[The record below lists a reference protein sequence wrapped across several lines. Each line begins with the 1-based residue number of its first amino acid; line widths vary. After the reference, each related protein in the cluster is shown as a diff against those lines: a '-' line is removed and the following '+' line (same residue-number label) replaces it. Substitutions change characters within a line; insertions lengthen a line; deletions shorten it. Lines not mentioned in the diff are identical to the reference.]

1 MEFRKFPRI
10 VLKYSREESIQGGKV
25 LFSCFFACDVIQ
37 VIQVKQIDFCCIR
50 LLQLGNIAKNIISIC
65 LLKHFEQ
72 FQFQEHYKMANK
84 SLFCFPL
91 IQVRKLFK
99 GGNYSREETI
109 KYLEVLTAETIQ
121 IYAVLEMDMNLR

>member
-1 MEFRKFPRI
+1 M
-10 VLKYSREESIQGGKV
+10 
-25 LFSCFFACDVIQ
+25 
-37 VIQVKQIDFCCIR
+37 
-50 LLQLGNIAKNIISIC
+50 AK
-65 LLKHFEQ
+65 
-72 FQFQEHYKMANK
+72 K

-121 IYAVLEMDMNLR
+121 RRKLIKGGNYSRKYGM